1 MGIIAYSSPFV
12 QGEGKGKQRCR
23 IQNNGYVACLTRET
37 CERLFS
43 SGQACA
49 NTVARLNALNNSK
62 YHLTFVIYPTTRPH
76 TLATPFPDIRTTNEN
91 RNCSPGAAPAYTSQ
105 ILVHRVPV
113 RHCQS
118 AHFYQLSSKLRH
130 LVLNTKLASSL
141 PVFPS
146 IRTKSISHSSLC
158 FPRANLDT
166 FFVACSSPPQ
176 RQMPRTQ
183 PLQRSYPRV
192 PACARSRRNG
202 VLIRPW
208 PKVTESTGR
217 YSRLPPQSSGIT
229 RSSTMGDFFRIF
241 CWICWLTEERLCCW
255 VGFIEI
261 HARAWGDYY
270 QWEDRQA

>member
-23 IQNNGYVACLTRET
+23 VQNNGYVACLTRET

-141 PVFPS
+141 PVFPFHTNKVHLPLILVLPS
-146 IRTKSISHSSLC
+146 GQFRHVFRRMLLAATAPDAAHSATPAL
-158 FPRANLDT
+158 
-166 FFVACSSPPQ
+166 
-176 RQMPRTQ
+176 
-183 PLQRSYPRV
+183 V
-192 PACARSRRNG
+192 PA
-202 VLIRPW
+202 RPGLR
-208 PKVTESTGR
+208 KVA
-217 YSRLPPQSSGIT
+217 P
-229 RSSTMGDFFRIF
+229 
-241 CWICWLTEERLCCW
+241 
-255 VGFIEI
+255 
-261 HARAWGDYY
+261 
-270 QWEDRQA
+270 